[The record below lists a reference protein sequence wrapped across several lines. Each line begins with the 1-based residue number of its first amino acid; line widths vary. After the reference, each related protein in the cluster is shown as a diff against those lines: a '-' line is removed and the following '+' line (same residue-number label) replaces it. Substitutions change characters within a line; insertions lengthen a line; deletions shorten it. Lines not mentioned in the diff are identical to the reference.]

1 MVLDVKPR
9 SQQRVF
15 TGLAE
20 IAQALGR
27 AHRLELVES
36 LGQGER
42 SDEDLGART
51 ALTVTNTSRHLQLLR
66 RALLVEGRRE
76 RKRVFYRYRAKTR
89 LSGCCT
95 PSVGSASGTAPRSP
109 ASWRATR
116 ELGFTVDAVR
126 ALLKLSENDG
136 QGVRVDVREL
146 TESRLADDLSLKPL
160 TNASPHRRSSSV
172 CWNGRLRVTG
182 GRCLAERQLCIE
194 LVSRI
199 LPWRTTAYGA

>member
-1 MVLDVKPR
+1 M
-9 SQQRVF
+9 
-15 TGLAE
+15 
-20 IAQALGR
+20 
-27 AHRLELVES
+27 
-36 LGQGER
+36 
-42 SDEDLGART
+42 
-51 ALTVTNTSRHLQLLR
+51 QLLR

-109 ASWRATR
+109 ASWPATR

-146 TESRLADDLSLKPL
+146 TESHLADDLSLKSL

-182 GRCLAERQLCIE
+182 GRCLAERL
-194 LVSRI
+194 LVSNLSVASYLGERP
-199 LPWRTTAYGA
+199 LTAHPLQRRVKGRDSHQRSD